1 MKYLLLG
8 LSCFALSFNT
18 FAHTS
23 STDTQAAKM
32 NFAPVHLRL
41 ADNVSTQSL
50 RVVPGS
56 VSGFKNYPK
65 EKQTMENAFR
75 LVEQV
80 INSEEFKQRVVN
92 YVDKSGNRNYT
103 NNRGLTNEQVY
114 EYIMAGKEMID
125 GDTTPGEMT
134 FDISRYNK
142 SWSKVIGWTNIGSDN
157 VIHVNGKFYR
167 SYAASEIASNLT
179 HEWIH
184 LCGFV
189 HKNAADHDSVPY
201 AVGYIMSDLAKKL
214 LKQGYLD

>member
-1 MKYLLLG
+1 MKNLLLG
-8 LSCFALSFNT
+8 LSYLALSFNT

-23 STDTQAAKM
+23 STDTQSAKM

-41 ADNVSTQSL
+41 SDNIATQNL

-56 VSGFKNYPK
+56 VAGFKNYPK
-65 EKQTMENAFR
+65 ERQTMENAFR

-92 YVDKSGNRNYT
+92 YVDKSGNRSYT

-114 EYIMAGKEMID
+114 EYIMAGKEIID
-125 GDTTPGEMT
+125 GDKTPGEMN
-134 FDISRYNK
+134 FDITRYNK
-142 SWSKVIGWTNIGSDN
+142 SWSKVIGYTNIGSNN

-167 SYAASEIASNLT
+167 NYAASEIASNLT